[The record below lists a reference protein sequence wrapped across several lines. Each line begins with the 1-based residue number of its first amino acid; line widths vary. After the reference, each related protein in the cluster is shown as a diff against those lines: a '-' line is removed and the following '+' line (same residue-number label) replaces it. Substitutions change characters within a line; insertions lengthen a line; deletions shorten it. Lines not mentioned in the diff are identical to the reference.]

1 MAEKPKVSVIIPVY
15 NEEDYLYQCLNHL
28 CQQKTKIAFEIIV
41 VDNNSTDQ
49 TKKIAQ
55 TQRCRVIGERQQGA
69 AFARNKGAQIALGE
83 IIIFIDADCLLPP
96 DYLNKIVAIFERR
109 PEIDAVGGP
118 CVYYDGGRFIYWLTD
133 KLDYFYYLFKLVKI
147 SFGVQIITSANM
159 AVKKRVFE
167 KIGGFNEQI
176 AKVVQTE
183 DVEMA
188 IRLQRAGFK
197 IYFDKNLKI
206 FSSFRRIK
214 ASPLR
219 FISERSLYAAKLLVS
234 NELYKLQEHLG
245 LTF

>member
-1 MAEKPKVSVIIPVY
+1 MAKKPKISIIIPVY
-15 NEEDYLYQCLNHL
+15 NEEDYLYQCLNRL
-28 CQQKTKIAFEIIV
+28 CQQKTKITFEIIV
-41 VDNNSTDQ
+41 VDNNSSDQ

-55 TQRCRVIGERQQGA
+55 TQKCRVINERQQGA
-69 AFARNKGAQIALGE
+69 VFARNKGTQTALGE

-96 DYLNKIVAIFERR
+96 DYLNKVVAIFERH
-109 PEIDAVGGP
+109 PEIDAVSGP

-133 KLDYFYYLFKLVKI
+133 KLDYLYYLFKLVKI
-147 SFGVQIITSANM
+147 SFGVQIMTSANM
-159 AVKKRVFE
+159 AVKKKVFE

-176 AKVVQTE
+176 TKVVQTE
-183 DVEMA
+183 DVEIA

-219 FISERSLYAAKLLVS
+219 FISERSLYAAKLLIN
-234 NELYKLQEHLG
+234 NELYKLQENFES
-245 LTF
+245 TF